1 MTATFDNAMLIE
13 SGESRGPDGQLTKC
27 RTTLVFSN
35 DRMALSGLVAARTV
49 EYHVGHRGPL
59 EGVNFMLATAGALL
73 SAAVTVL
80 AVFLGLY
87 TMMLV
92 GRMRG
97 KHGVQA
103 PAVTGAPEFE
113 RAFRVQMN
121 TLEQSVLFLPLLW
134 LATVYPVLSGYLA
147 PGLGL
152 IWVIGRVLYAS
163 GYMADPAKR
172 SSGFLIAGLAQLG
185 LLVLS
190 IVGIV
195 HVWLVTRNQ

>member
-1 MTATFDNAMLIE
+1 MM
-13 SGESRGPDGQLTKC
+13 
-27 RTTLVFSN
+27 
-35 DRMALSGLVAARTV
+35 
-49 EYHVGHRGPL
+49 
-59 EGVNFMLATAGALL
+59 ATAGTLL

-80 AVFLGLY
+80 AVLVGLY

-103 PAVTGAPEFE
+103 PAMTGAPEFE

-121 TLEQSVLFLPLLW
+121 TLEQLVLFLPLLW
-134 LATVYPVLSGYLA
+134 LATVYPVVSGYLA
-147 PGLGL
+147 TGLGL
-152 IWVIGRVLYAS
+152 IWLIGRVLYS
-163 GYMADPAKR
+163 LGYMADPAKR
-172 SSGFLIAGLAQLG
+172 SLGFNIGAAAVLG

-195 HVWLVTRNQ
+195 HAWLVTRQV

>member
-1 MTATFDNAMLIE
+1 MM
-13 SGESRGPDGQLTKC
+13 
-27 RTTLVFSN
+27 
-35 DRMALSGLVAARTV
+35 
-49 EYHVGHRGPL
+49 
-59 EGVNFMLATAGALL
+59 ATAGTLL
-73 SAAVTVL
+73 SGAVTVL
-80 AVFLGLY
+80 AVLLGIY

-97 KHGVQA
+97 KHSVHA

-121 TLEQSVLFLPLLW
+121 TLEQYVLFLPVLW

-147 PGLGL
+147 PALGL
-152 IWVIGRVLYAS
+152 LWLIGRVLYIR
-163 GYMADPAKR
+163 GYMAEAAKR
-172 SSGFLIAGLAQLG
+172 SSGFLIAGIALLG

-195 HVWLVTRNQ
+195 HAWMVTRPM

>member
-1 MTATFDNAMLIE
+1 MIYGVQ
-13 SGESRGPDGQLTKC
+13 GEE
-27 RTTLVFSN
+27 N
-35 DRMALSGLVAARTV
+35 NM
-49 EYHVGHRGPL
+49 
-59 EGVNFMLATAGALL
+59 MATAGTLL

-80 AVFLGLY
+80 AVLLGLY

-97 KHGVQA
+97 KHGVHA

-121 TLEQSVLFLPLLW
+121 TLEQFVLFLPLLW
-134 LATVYPVLSGYLA
+134 LATVYPVVSGYLA

-152 IWVIGRVLYAS
+152 IWLIGRVLYAS

-185 LLVLS
+185 LLLLS

-195 HVWLVTRNQ
+195 HAWVVTRPI

>member
-1 MTATFDNAMLIE
+1 M
-13 SGESRGPDGQLTKC
+13 
-27 RTTLVFSN
+27 
-35 DRMALSGLVAARTV
+35 MAAAGT
-49 EYHVGHRGPL
+49 
-59 EGVNFMLATAGALL
+59 LL

-80 AVFLGLY
+80 AVLLGLY

-121 TLEQSVLFLPLLW
+121 TLEQSVLFLPVLW
-134 LATVYPVLSGYLA
+134 LATVYPVVSGYLA

-152 IWVIGRVLYAS
+152 IWIIGRVLYAS
-163 GYMADPAKR
+163 GYMADAAKR
-172 SSGFLIAGLAQLG
+172 SSGFLDCWDRVTRITGAIDCRNCPCVAGDAAGLNFAAFG
-185 LLVLS
+185 
-190 IVGIV
+190 
-195 HVWLVTRNQ
+195 

>member
-1 MTATFDNAMLIE
+1 MM
-13 SGESRGPDGQLTKC
+13 
-27 RTTLVFSN
+27 
-35 DRMALSGLVAARTV
+35 
-49 EYHVGHRGPL
+49 
-59 EGVNFMLATAGALL
+59 ATAGVLL

-80 AVFLGLY
+80 VVLLGLY

-121 TLEQSVLFLPLLW
+121 TLEQSVLFLPALW
-134 LATVYPVLSGYLA
+134 LATVYPAFSGYLA

-152 IWVIGRVLYAS
+152 IWIIGRVFYAS
-163 GYMADPAKR
+163 GYMAEAAKR
-172 SSGFLIAGLAQLG
+172 SSGFLIAGIALLG
-185 LLVLS
+185 LLILS
-190 IVGIV
+190 IIGIV
-195 HVWLVTRNQ
+195 HAWLVTRPV

>member
-1 MTATFDNAMLIE
+1 MM
-13 SGESRGPDGQLTKC
+13 
-27 RTTLVFSN
+27 
-35 DRMALSGLVAARTV
+35 
-49 EYHVGHRGPL
+49 
-59 EGVNFMLATAGALL
+59 ATAGTLL

-80 AVFLGLY
+80 AVLLSLY

-92 GRMRG
+92 GRMRS
-97 KHGVQA
+97 KHGVHA

-121 TLEQSVLFLPLLW
+121 TLEQFVLFLPLLW
-134 LATVYPVLSGYLA
+134 LATVYPVVSGYLA

-152 IWVIGRVLYAS
+152 IWLIGRVLYAS
-163 GYMADPAKR
+163 GYMGDPAKR
-172 SSGFLIAGLAQLG
+172 SLGFNIGAAAVLG

-195 HVWLVTRNQ
+195 HAWLLTRPI

>member
-1 MTATFDNAMLIE
+1 VVYPVH
-13 SGESRGPDGQLTKC
+13 GEE
-27 RTTLVFSN
+27 N
-35 DRMALSGLVAARTV
+35 NM
-49 EYHVGHRGPL
+49 
-59 EGVNFMLATAGALL
+59 MATAGTLL

-80 AVFLGLY
+80 AVLLGLY

-121 TLEQSVLFLPLLW
+121 TLEQSVLFLPVLW
-134 LATVYPVLSGYLA
+134 LATVYPVVSGYLA

-152 IWVIGRVLYAS
+152 VWIVGRVLYS
-163 GYMADPAKR
+163 TGYMADAAKR
-172 SSGFLIAGLAQLG
+172 SSGFLIAGVAVLG

-190 IVGIV
+190 IIGII
-195 HVWLVTRNQ
+195 HVWLVTRPI

>member
-1 MTATFDNAMLIE
+1 MM
-13 SGESRGPDGQLTKC
+13 
-27 RTTLVFSN
+27 
-35 DRMALSGLVAARTV
+35 
-49 EYHVGHRGPL
+49 
-59 EGVNFMLATAGALL
+59 ATAGTLL

-80 AVFLGLY
+80 AVLLGLY

-121 TLEQSVLFLPLLW
+121 TLDQSVLFLPVLW
-134 LATVYPVLSGYLA
+134 LATVYPVVSGYLA

-152 IWVIGRVLYAS
+152 VWIVGRVLYS
-163 GYMADPAKR
+163 TGYMADAAKR
-172 SSGFLIAGLAQLG
+172 SSGFLIAGVAVLG

-190 IVGIV
+190 IIGII
-195 HVWLVTRNQ
+195 HVWLVTRPI